1 MKKKDIFQT
10 DISFFFVACFYRMI
24 KNILYDGNIY
34 HCIVYDFVVCNR
46 NIYNCIVYNF
56 IICNRNIYDC
66 IIYDCIAFYRKIFI
80 RFLYHNLQSF
90 LK

>member
-1 MKKKDIFQT
+1 MNEKEGYIPNGYILLFA
-10 DISFFFVACFYRMI
+10 ACFYRMI

-34 HCIVYDFVVCNR
+34 NCIVYD
-46 NIYNCIVYNF
+46 F
-56 IICNRNIYDC
+56 IICNRNINDC
-66 IIYDCIAFYRKIFI
+66 IIYDCIAFYREIFI